1 MPDCQVRLE
10 TPFPDEE
17 KNKRLD
23 IWLPDMKIAME
34 LKCKTQKLDVNPPG
48 SEERFKLKPQDD
60 RDTGR
65 YGFIRDIRR
74 LERHGRADAGFEV
87 LLTNDPLYWEETSR
101 KTGGQDEDFFLYDG
115 RMIGGTMKRAVVKD
129 LDAGGRRKREDRTRR
144 LLQTRLEGLLEKYG
158 EGEVRTI
165 SISRGK
171 SAVLGDLTLDDF
183 R

>member
-1 MPDCQVRLE
+1 MLVTTLRKSLSNRQPVFHSEEDFQHALAWQIQKAMPDCQVRLE

-17 KNKRLD
+17 ENKRLD

-101 KTGGQDEDFFLYDG
+101 KTGGQDEDFFF
-115 RMIGGTMKRAVVKD
+115 TT
-129 LDAGGRRKREDRTRR
+129 AG
-144 LLQTRLEGLLEKYG
+144 
-158 EGEVRTI
+158 
-165 SISRGK
+165 
-171 SAVLGDLTLDDF
+171 
-183 R
+183 